1 MLGPLLHQPELS
13 SVAGKTAPLLVVDD
27 STCLPL
33 QLRQTLLF
41 STALVQA
48 GTVFRQMC
56 GVSCTPGLATV
67 WTFQVYPD
75 RDTDHG
81 DIEHGDILD
90 NPTTHLQLT
99 IEQFIEEVNIIE

>member
-48 GTVFRQMC
+48 GTVFRQMVR
-56 GVSCTPGLATV
+56 GILHTRLSYSSDFSGLS
-67 WTFQVYPD
+67 
-75 RDTDHG
+75 
-81 DIEHGDILD
+81 
-90 NPTTHLQLT
+90 
-99 IEQFIEEVNIIE
+99 

>member
-1 MLGPLLHQPELS
+1 MLGSLLHQPELS

-48 GTVFRQMC
+48 GTVFRQMVW
-56 GVSCTPGLATV
+56 GILHTRLSYSLDFSGLS
-67 WTFQVYPD
+67 
-75 RDTDHG
+75 
-81 DIEHGDILD
+81 
-90 NPTTHLQLT
+90 
-99 IEQFIEEVNIIE
+99 

>member
-1 MLGPLLHQPELS
+1 M
-13 SVAGKTAPLLVVDD
+13 
-27 STCLPL
+27 
-33 QLRQTLLF
+33 
-41 STALVQA
+41 
-48 GTVFRQMC
+48 
-56 GVSCTPGLATV
+56 SCTPGLATV

-75 RDTDHG
+75 RDTEHG